1 MEGRMMG
8 NTSQSSAG
16 IRIDSLLDENS
27 FVEIGGLVTARST
40 DFNLNAKKA
49 PSDGVRTGYGLIN
62 GNPVY
67 VYSQDASVLNGS
79 MGEMHARKIVKIY
92 ELAMKTGA
100 PVIGMI
106 DSTGVRLEEAT
117 DALAAFGEIF
127 AAQAKASGVI
137 PQISAIFGSCGGGL
151 ALVPAMSDFTFM
163 EEKGGKLFVNAPN
176 TVDNNHVEKCDTSS
190 AAFQSEETGIVD
202 IVASEDEIFA
212 KIRTLI
218 SLLPANNEEIAEDE
232 CTDDL
237 NRVSADLANAAGD
250 PAVLLADIA
259 DNNQFFEVKAGY
271 GRNMVTGFI
280 KLDGMTVGVIAN
292 RSVKYDEQGNEAE
305 TFDAVLSVRGSKKAA
320 EFVNICDAF
329 NIPILT
335 FTNVTGYAAC
345 KCAEKG
351 IAKAVASLTYAFA
364 NATVPKVNVITEK
377 AYGSAYTAM
386 NSKTLGAD
394 MVYAWSDAKIGMM
407 DATSAVKLMYADEI
421 AASDDSAK
429 FIREKAAEYEAENSS
444 VEAAA
449 KRGYVDTVIEACDTR
464 KYVIG
469 AFEMLMMKREDRPF
483 KKHGTV

>member
-1 MEGRMMG
+1 MMG
-8 NTSQSSAG
+8 NIPQSQAG
-16 IRIDSLLDENS
+16 VRIESLLDENS

-40 DFNLNAKKA
+40 DFNLNSKKA
-49 PSDGVRTGYGLIN
+49 PSDGVKTGYGLIN

-79 MGEMHARKIVKIY
+79 MGEMHGKKIVKIY

-100 PVIGMI
+100 PVIGLI

-117 DALAAFGEIF
+117 DALAAFGEIY
-127 AAQAKASGVI
+127 AVMAKASGVI
-137 PQISAIFGSCGGGL
+137 PQITAVMGNCGGGL

-163 EEKGGKLFVNAPN
+163 EEKDGKLFVNAPN
-176 TVDNNHVEKCDTSS
+176 TVDGNHVDKCDTS
-190 AAFQSEETGIVD
+190 AVDFQSEETGLVD
-202 IVASEDEIFA
+202 VAASEEEIYG
-212 KIRTLI
+212 KIRTLV
-218 SLLPANNEEIAEDE
+218 SLLPANNEEIAEEE

-237 NRVSADLANAAGD
+237 NRISADIENAAGD

-259 DNNQFFEVKAGY
+259 DNHQFFEVKASY
-271 GRNMVTGFI
+271 GKNMVTGFI
-280 KLDGMTVGVIAN
+280 RLDGMTVGVVAN
-292 RSVKYDEQGNEAE
+292 RSVRYDEEGNEAE
-305 TFDAVLSVRGSKKAA
+305 KFDSVLSVRGSKKAA
-320 EFVNICDAF
+320 EFVNVCDAF
-329 NIPILT
+329 NIPVLSI
-335 FTNVTGYAAC
+335 TNVTGYATC

-351 IAKAVASLTYAFA
+351 IAKAAAQLTYAFA

-386 NSKTLGAD
+386 NSKSLGAD
-394 MVYAWSDAKIGMM
+394 IVYAWTDAKIGMM
-407 DATSAVKLMYADEI
+407 DANSAVKVIYADEI
-421 AASDDSAK
+421 EASDDSAK

-449 KRGYVDTVIEACDTR
+449 KRGYVDTVIEPQDTR

-469 AFEMLMMKREDRPF
+469 AFEMLMLKREDRPY

>member
-1 MEGRMMG
+1 MG

-49 PSDGVRTGYGLIN
+49 PSDGVKTGYGLIN

-79 MGEMHARKIVKIY
+79 IGEMHARKIVKIY

-117 DALAAFGEIF
+117 DALAAFGDIF
-127 AAQAKASGVI
+127 AVQAKASGVI
-137 PQISAIFGSCGGGL
+137 PQISAVFGNCGGGL

-163 EEKGGKLFVNAPN
+163 EENGGKLFVNAPN
-176 TVDNNHVEKCDTSS
+176 AVEGNHVDKCDTSS
-190 AAFQSEETGIVD
+190 AAFQSEETGVVD
-202 IVASEDEIFA
+202 VVASEAEIYA
-212 KIRTLI
+212 KIRTLV

-237 NRVSADLANAAGD
+237 NRVSANLANTALD
-250 PAVLLADIA
+250 PAVLVADIA
-259 DNNQFFEVKAGY
+259 DNNQFFELKPEY
-271 GRNMVTGFI
+271 GKNMVTGFI
-280 KLDGMTVGVIAN
+280 KLDGMTVGVVAN
-292 RSVKYDEQGNEAE
+292 RSVKYDSEGNEAE
-305 TFDAVLSVRGSKKAA
+305 KFDSVLSVKGCRKASD
-320 EFVNICDAF
+320 FVNVCDAF
-329 NIPILT
+329 NIPVLT
-335 FTNVTGYAAC
+335 FTNVTGYATC

-351 IAKAVASLTYAFA
+351 IAKAVASLTYSFA

-377 AYGSAYTAM
+377 AYGSAYTVM

-394 MVYAWSDAKIGMM
+394 IVYAWSDAKIGMM

-421 AASDDSAK
+421 AASDDSTK
-429 FIREKAAEYEAENSS
+429 FIREKAAEYEAENSC

-469 AFEMLMMKREDRPF
+469 AFEMLMTKREDRPY